1 MAKKSVPRKNNDFL
15 LLLIVTAA
23 VTFITAS
30 VMVTNELAN
39 KRSTISNKRS
49 TISDSNQTQNQ
60 VQVQVQAVA
69 PSPLSSF
76 WTHQNDHTVVEHGGG
91 VSVPGLPDVWMT
103 PGHCFWLIGY
113 LDHSTSFEGRDS

>member
-1 MAKKSVPRKNNDFL
+1 MACSLTCLCRYTRFGNS
-15 LLLIVTAA
+15 
-23 VTFITAS
+23 ITQ
-30 VMVTNELAN
+30 VQV
-39 KRSTISNKRS
+39 
-49 TISDSNQTQNQ
+49 Q